1 MVVASIEHQDANL
14 LGGSEGEGQ
23 EGEQADESEL
33 VQGFHG
39 EVLIGGIS

>member
-1 MVVASIEHQDANL
+1 VVVTSIEDEDADL

-23 EGEQADESEL
+23 EGEQADEPEL

-39 EVLIGGIS
+39 ESLIGGIS